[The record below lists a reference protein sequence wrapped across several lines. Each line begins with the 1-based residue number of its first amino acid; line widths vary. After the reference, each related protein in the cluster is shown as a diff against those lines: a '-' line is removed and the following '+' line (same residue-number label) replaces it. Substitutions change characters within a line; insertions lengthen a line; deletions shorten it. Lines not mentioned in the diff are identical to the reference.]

1 MRFSIKRNSMSS
13 TNNAHDSTMPSVL
26 GKQGSADDMVHR
38 IGHVTRLLRDSMKEL
53 GLDQQISQA
62 AEAIPDA
69 NDRLNYVASMTEQA
83 AERALNAVERAQPLQ
98 DRLEDEG
105 ATLNKRWQAAA
116 ATLVA
121 VESDPSLVE
130 DTQYFLSE
138 KLPTATGATQ
148 KELLEIMMAQDFQD
162 LTGQVIKKMMEVI
175 KLIEVQLV
183 QVLVDNV
190 PNVTDGVKLDDDR
203 DEHARLRNGPQVGQ
217 SKKDT
222 VAGQDQVD
230 DLLDELGF

>member
-1 MRFSIKRNSMSS
+1 MSS

-26 GKQGSADDMVHR
+26 GKQGSADEMVHR
-38 IGHVTRLLRDSMKEL
+38 IGHLTRLLRDSMKEL

-62 AEAIPDA
+62 AQAIPDA

-116 ATLVA
+116 ATLVT

-130 DTQYFLSE
+130 DTQYFLSD
-138 KLPTATGATQ
+138 KLPSSTGATQ

-190 PNVTDGVKLDDDR
+190 PNVTDGVKVEDDR
-203 DEHARLRNGPQVGQ
+203 DEHARLRNGPQVGEN
-217 SKKDT
+217 KKDT

>member
-1 MRFSIKRNSMSS
+1 MSS

-26 GKQGSADDMVHR
+26 GKKDSPDDMVHR
-38 IGHVTRLLRDSMKEL
+38 IGHLTRLLRDSMKEL

-83 AERALNAVERAQPLQ
+83 AERALNAVERAQPVQ
-98 DRLEDEG
+98 DSLEEEG
-105 ATLNKRWQAAA
+105 AALNKRWEAAA
-116 ATLVA
+116 AKLAA
-121 VESDPSLVE
+121 VEGDPKLVE
-130 DTQYFLSE
+130 DTQDFLSS

-162 LTGQVIKKMMEVI
+162 LTGQVIKKMVEVI
-175 KLIEVQLV
+175 KLIEEQLI

-190 PNVTDGVKLDDDR
+190 PNVTDGTKVEDNR
-203 DEHARLRNGPQVGQ
+203 DEHAKLRNGPQVGE
-217 SKKDT
+217 SKTDA
-222 VAGQDQVD
+222 VSGQDQVD

>member
-1 MRFSIKRNSMSS
+1 MS
-13 TNNAHDSTMPSVL
+13 TVNNAHDTTMPSVL
-26 GKQGSADDMVHR
+26 GKKDSTDEMVHR
-38 IGHVTRLLRDSMKEL
+38 IGHLTRLLRDSMKEL

-62 AEAIPDA
+62 AQAIPDA

-83 AERALNAVERAQPLQ
+83 AERALNAVERAQPVQ
-98 DRLEDEG
+98 DSLEEEG
-105 ATLNKRWQAAA
+105 AALNERWQAAA
-116 ATLVA
+116 AKLAA
-121 VESDPSLVE
+121 VEGDAKLVE
-130 DTQYFLSE
+130 DTQNFLSS

-175 KLIEVQLV
+175 KLIEEQLV

-190 PNVTDGVKLDDDR
+190 PNVTDGIKVEDDR
-203 DEHARLRNGPQVGQ
+203 DEHAKLRNGPQVGE
-217 SKKDT
+217 SKVDA
-222 VAGQDQVD
+222 VSGQDQVD

>member
-1 MRFSIKRNSMSS
+1 MSS

-26 GKQGSADDMVHR
+26 AKQGSADDMVHR
-38 IGHVTRLLRDSMKEL
+38 IGHLTRLLRDSMKEL

-62 AEAIPDA
+62 AQAIPDA

-105 ATLNKRWQAAA
+105 AALNKRWQAAV
-116 ATLVA
+116 ATAA
-121 VESDPSLVE
+121 VESDPNLIE
-130 DTQYFLSE
+130 ETQDFLGS
-138 KLPTATGATQ
+138 KLPAATGATQ

-175 KLIEVQLV
+175 KLIEEQLV

-190 PNVTDGVKLDDDR
+190 PNITDGVKTEDDR
-203 DEHARLRNGPQVGQ
+203 DEHARLRNGPQVSQ
-217 SKKDT
+217 NKTDS

>member
-1 MRFSIKRNSMSS
+1 MSS

-26 GKQGSADDMVHR
+26 GKQGSADEMVHR
-38 IGHVTRLLRDSMKEL
+38 IGHLTRLLRDSMKEL

-62 AEAIPDA
+62 AQAIPDA

-116 ATLVA
+116 ATLVT

-130 DTQYFLSE
+130 DTQYFLSD
-138 KLPTATGATQ
+138 KLPSATGATQ

-190 PNVTDGVKLDDDR
+190 PNVTDGVKVEDDR
-203 DEHARLRNGPQVGQ
+203 DEHARLRNGPQVGEN
-217 SKKDT
+217 KKDT